1 MLSVAVGNCVPS
13 ERQRFRRAKQASGRG
28 TEGTAKMGE
37 VIRKMKDGRFIGYY
51 IRWVD
56 SDGKRK
62 MRASKQPT
70 ITDAKRMLVEIE
82 ARVARGK
89 LGVAERPAR
98 LSIGQLLD
106 RFYMEYDP
114 PRARSRSAWES
125 KIRSQLV
132 TLLPQL
138 AGCDAGSFSIEDAER
153 LRHQLTRQGYK
164 GNTVRLKLTFLC
176 TAFEFGRRKGI
187 VLGNPFAGLRKPR
200 AEHRVEYLTA
210 DEVRQLLS
218 SVDARTDVRGRVL
231 AVAVRLAIYA
241 GLRVGEVFGL
251 RWRDIDVSR
260 GVLTV
265 SRSYEGTTKSGKP
278 RHIPMAD
285 ELAEVIHGWRSA
297 CPETKE
303 GVVCPVISD
312 EPGSTWHAVKCRR
325 PELTPLYA
333 AAGIPTPASPW
344 HSLRHT
350 FASHFL
356 MNGGGLLTLQ
366 KLLGHCDLKMTSIY
380 AHLSSDHVAAEVRRV
395 SFLR

>member
-1 MLSVAVGNCVPS
+1 
-13 ERQRFRRAKQASGRG
+13 
-28 TEGTAKMGE
+28 MGE
-37 VIRKMKDGRFIGYY
+37 VIRKMKDGRFLGYY

-56 SDGKRK
+56 LDGKRK

-70 ITDAKRMLVEIE
+70 VADAKRMLVEIE

-98 LSIGQLLD
+98 LTIGQLLE
-106 RFYMEYDP
+106 RFYAEYDP
-114 PRARSRSAWES
+114 PRARSREAWES

-138 AGCDAGSFSIEDAER
+138 AERDAGSFAVEDAEK
-153 LRHQLTRQGYK
+153 LRNQLQRQGYK
-164 GNTVRLKLTFLC
+164 GNTVRLKLTFLG
-176 TAFEFGRRKGI
+176 TAFDFGLRKGI

-210 DEVRQLLS
+210 DEVRQLLAT
-218 SVDARTDVRGRVL
+218 VDARTDERGRVL

-241 GLRVGEVFGL
+241 GLRVGEIFGL
-251 RWRDIDVSR
+251 RWRDIDVGRSMI
-260 GVLTV
+260 TV
-265 SRSYEGTTKSGKP
+265 TRSYEGTTKNGKP
-278 RHIPMAD
+278 RHIPMAE
-285 ELAEVIHGWRSA
+285 ELAEVIRAWRTL

-303 GVVCPVISD
+303 GVVCPAIAGES
-312 EPGSTWHAVKCRR
+312 GASWHAVKCRR
-325 PELTPLYA
+325 PELAPLYA

-344 HSLRHT
+344 HALRHT

-366 KLLGHCDLKMTSIY
+366 KLLGHSDLKMTSIY

-395 SFLR
+395 HFAVKQ

>member
-1 MLSVAVGNCVPS
+1 
-13 ERQRFRRAKQASGRG
+13 
-28 TEGTAKMGE
+28 MGE
-37 VIRKMKDGRFIGYY
+37 VIRKMKNGRFIGYY

-56 SDGKRK
+56 LDGKRK

-70 ITDAKRMLVEIE
+70 VADAKRMLVEIE

-89 LGVAERPAR
+89 LGVAERPVR
-98 LSIGQLLD
+98 LSIGQLLE
-106 RFYMEYDP
+106 RFYAEYDP

-138 AGCDAGSFSIEDAER
+138 AERDAGSFSVEDAEK

-164 GNTVRLKLTFLC
+164 GNTVRLKLTFLG
-176 TAFEFGRRKGI
+176 TAFDFGLRKGI

-200 AEHRVEYLTA
+200 AEHRVEYLTV
-210 DEVRQLLS
+210 DEVRRLLAT
-218 SVDARTDVRGRVL
+218 VDARSDERGRVL
-231 AVAVRLAIYA
+231 AVGVRLALYA

-251 RWRDIDVSR
+251 RWRDIDLSR
-260 GVLTV
+260 GMITV
-265 SRSYEGTTKSGKP
+265 SRSYAGTTKSGKP

-285 ELAEVIHGWRSA
+285 ELAEVIRAWCA
-297 CPETKE
+297 ICPETTE
-303 GVVCPVISD
+303 GVICPVISD
-312 EPGSTWHAVKCRR
+312 EAGSIWHAVKCRR
-325 PELTPLYA
+325 PELAPLYVA
-333 AAGIPTPASPW
+333 AAIPTPASPW
-344 HSLRHT
+344 HALRHT

-380 AHLSSDHVAAEVRRV
+380 AHLSSDHVATEVRRV